1 MGASQSNNKYKKN
14 LVDVIDHLATE
25 YIVTQTFQDMINLRD
40 PDYCNNL
47 VILTSDII
55 NNNFNQKQVRY
66 LYEKNINGVK
76 VNEIKEDSLF
86 WIKSENL
93 DNLYTKD
100 NISKKNLCIGI
111 AKQYIKIAHLFAA
124 IVTTINPTYTYKD
137 IYGNQTVT
145 VGIQDKHK
153 IPLYAQTKLKE
164 INICS
169 KRIDAL
175 VNGKNLKLEKINIQP
190 DFCSINAKSNN
201 ETRSLIEEPGIP
213 ELEMLYYDVYDYNS
227 GQFIDMSTNM
237 KKKYDSDVE
246 LFYKEFTGNS
256 YKPANVKTF
265 SDITLRDFSNYEECQ
280 TKSDYRESYQG
291 VKSDNLFGKYAKHV
305 KTMIANA
312 QTNQNALL
320 NILDRLF
327 VWLVIEGDAKKKI
340 SINPNINE
348 KNLELLI
355 SEARNIITKC
365 YITCEKDFMKGLEI
379 FEAIV
384 EKQIM
389 NVTQSQID
397 RLDRAIQNKVAL
409 GL

>member
-137 IYGNQTVT
+137 IYGNQTLT

-312 QTNQNALL
+312 QTNQNVLL

>member
-137 IYGNQTVT
+137 IYGNQTLT